1 MSFKSSTMRAG
12 ALSAAALLV
21 LTACGENGDAN
32 GDEPDDANGAAE
44 ENGDAADTDDDAGAE
59 DDDADT
65 DAEDDADPDDDAEAD
80 EDADAEADANGETL
94 TISLFG
100 EEPYSW
106 IDAETGE
113 PTGATIAVAEEIF
126 VDRLGYEV
134 EFEEE
139 SNWDNLIPGLGA
151 GHWDVVSAGMSINSD
166 RCAEAAFGEPELV
179 YTTAFLLEEGNPEGV
194 ENFEDLVDA
203 DLDVIALSGAV
214 ESGWMDEVGVDHDTV
229 DSAADGVDFV
239 EGGRA
244 DVFALTAISLEAM
257 AGDIEGLEVTDSFA
271 HELSVGAHA
280 FRLDDQDL
288 VDEFNAELEELME
301 SGDYLDLVSEF
312 GFTED
317 EMPPSGLTAQEL
329 CEEDPEELT
338 EEYLDD

>member
-1 MSFKSSTMRAG
+1 MSFKTSTMRAG

-21 LTACGENGDAN
+21 LTACGDNGDDN
-32 GDEPDDANGAAE
+32 GEEPDDTNGAAE
-44 ENGDAADTDDDAGAE
+44 ENGDAADENGADDA
-59 DDDADT
+59 ADG
-65 DAEDDADPDDDAEAD
+65 D
-80 EDADAEADANGETL
+80 TL

-106 IDAETGE
+106 LDEETGE
-113 PTGATIAVAEEIF
+113 PTGATIAVAEEVF
-126 VDRLGYEV
+126 GERMGYDV
-134 EFEEE
+134 QIEEE

-151 GHWDVVSAGMSINSD
+151 GHWDVVSAGMSINAE

-179 YTTAFLLEEGNPEGV
+179 YTTAFLLEEGNPEGI
-194 ENFEDLVDA
+194 ENFEDLVDS
-203 DLDVIALSGAV
+203 DLDVVALSGAV

-229 DSAADGVDFV
+229 ESAADGVDFV

-257 AGDIEGLEVTDSFA
+257 AGDIDGLEVTDSFA

-280 FRLDDQDL
+280 FRLDDQEL
-288 VDEFNAELEELME
+288 IDEYNEHLGELMD
-301 SGDYLDLVSEF
+301 SGEYLDLVSEF

-338 EEYLDD
+338 EQYLDD

>member
-1 MSFKSSTMRAG
+1 MAVRAG
-12 ALSAAALLV
+12 AVSAAALLA
-21 LTACGENGDAN
+21 LTACGG
-32 GDEPDDANGAAE
+32 G
-44 ENGDAADTDDDAGAE
+44 
-59 DDDADT
+59 
-65 DAEDDADPDDDAEAD
+65 DDDAENG
-80 EDADAEADANGETL
+80 EAEAADGETL

-106 IDAETGE
+106 IDEETGE

-126 VDRLGYEV
+126 GERMGYEV
-134 EFEEE
+134 EIEEE
-139 SNWDNLIPGLGA
+139 PNWDSLIPGLGA

-179 YTTAFLLEEGNPEGV
+179 YTTAFLLEEGNPAGV
-194 ENFEDLVDA
+194 ENFEDLADA
-203 DLDVIALSGAV
+203 DLDVVALSGAV
-214 ESGWMDEVGVDHDTV
+214 ESGWMDEVGVEHSTV

-288 VDEFNAELEELME
+288 IDDFNEHLGELKD
-301 SGDYLDLVSEF
+301 SGEYLDLVSEF

-317 EMPPSGLTAQEL
+317 EMPPSELTAEEL
-329 CEEDPEELT
+329 CEEDPTELT
-338 EEYLDD
+338 EQYLED

>member
-1 MSFKSSTMRAG
+1 MSFKTSTMRAG

-21 LTACGENGDAN
+21 LTACGDNGDDN
-32 GDEPDDANGAAE
+32 GEEPDDANGAAE
-44 ENGDAADTDDDAGAE
+44 ENGDVDTDDDNGV
-59 DDDADT
+59 
-65 DAEDDADPDDDAEAD
+65 EDDADAD
-80 EDADAEADANGETL
+80 EDADADADGETL

-106 IDAETGE
+106 IDEETGE

-126 VDRLGYEV
+126 VERLGYEV

-179 YTTAFLLEEGNPEGV
+179 YTTAFLLEEGNPAGV

-288 VDEFNAELEELME
+288 VDEFNTELEELMD
-301 SGDYLDLVSEF
+301 SGEYLDLVSEF

-338 EEYLDD
+338 EQYLDD

>member
-1 MSFKSSTMRAG
+1 MRYQLMSFKTSTMRAG

-21 LTACGENGDAN
+21 LTACGDNGDDN
-32 GDEPDDANGAAE
+32 GEEPDDANGAAE
-44 ENGDAADTDDDAGAE
+44 ENGDVDTDDDNGV
-59 DDDADT
+59 
-65 DAEDDADPDDDAEAD
+65 EDDADAD
-80 EDADAEADANGETL
+80 EDADADADGETL

-106 IDAETGE
+106 IDEETGE

-126 VDRLGYEV
+126 VERLGYEV

-179 YTTAFLLEEGNPEGV
+179 YTTAFLLEEGNPAGV

-288 VDEFNAELEELME
+288 VDEFNTELEELMD
-301 SGDYLDLVSEF
+301 SGEYLDLVSEF

-338 EEYLDD
+338 EQYLDD

>member
-21 LTACGENGDAN
+21 LTACGENGDEN

-44 ENGDAADTDDDAGAE
+44 ENGDTADTDDDTGAE
-59 DDDADT
+59 DD
-65 DAEDDADPDDDAEAD
+65 AEDDSDAG
-80 EDADAEADANGETL
+80 ADANGETL

-106 IDAETGE
+106 IDEETGE

-126 VDRLGYEV
+126 VERLGYEV

-139 SNWDNLIPGLGA
+139 PNWDSLIPGLGA
-151 GHWDVVSAGMSINSD
+151 GHWDVVSAGMSINAD

-179 YTTAFLLEEGNPEGV
+179 YTTAFLVEEGNPAGV
-194 ENFEDLVDA
+194 ENFEDLLDA
-203 DLDVIALSGAV
+203 DLDVVALSGAV
-214 ESGWMDEVGVDHDTV
+214 ESTWMDEVGVDHNTV
-229 DSAADGVDFV
+229 DSAADGIDFV
-239 EGGRA
+239 DGGRA

-257 AGDIEGLEVTDSFA
+257 AGDADGLEVTDSFA

-280 FRLDDQDL
+280 FRLDAQDL
-288 VDEFNAELEELME
+288 IDDFNEELAELMD
-301 SGDYLDLVSEF
+301 SGEYLELVSEF

-338 EEYLDD
+338 EQYLDD

>member
-1 MSFKSSTMRAG
+1 MSFKTSTMRAG

-21 LTACGENGDAN
+21 LTACGDNGDENGE
-32 GDEPDDANGAAE
+32 EPDDANGAAE
-44 ENGDAADTDDDAGAE
+44 ENGDADAGE
-59 DDDADT
+59 DNG
-65 DAEDDADPDDDAEAD
+65 AEDDADAGAGGEA
-80 EDADAEADANGETL
+80 L

-106 IDAETGE
+106 IDEETGE

-126 VDRLGYEV
+126 GERMGYDV
-134 EFEEE
+134 QIEEE
-139 SNWDNLIPGLGA
+139 PNWDNLIPGLGA

-179 YTTAFLLEEGNPEGV
+179 YTTAFLVEEGNPAGV
-194 ENFEDLVDA
+194 ETFEDLLDA
-203 DLDVIALSGAV
+203 DLDVVALSGAV
-214 ESGWMDEVGVDHDTV
+214 ESGWMNDVGVDHDTV

-257 AGDIEGLEVTDSFA
+257 AGDIDGLEVTDSFA

-280 FRLDDQDL
+280 FRLDEQDL
-288 VDEFNAELEELME
+288 VDEFNEHLAELMD
-301 SGDYLDLVSEF
+301 SGEYLDLVSEF

-338 EEYLDD
+338 EQYLDD